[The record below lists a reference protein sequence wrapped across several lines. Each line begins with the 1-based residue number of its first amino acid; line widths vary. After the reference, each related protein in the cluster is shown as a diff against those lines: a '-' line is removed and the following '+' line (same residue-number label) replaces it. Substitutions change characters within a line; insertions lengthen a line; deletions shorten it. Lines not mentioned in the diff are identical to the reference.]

1 MNTISYTYTTYGDGS
16 FVNKT
21 VFKGSYI
28 HIESIQNSYILPM
41 SLVQFS
47 RGDFAMGGV
56 VETVGTCCRTAAEVA
71 GGSAGQKS
79 E

>member
-1 MNTISYTYTTYGDGS
+1 MNTIPYTYTTYGGAS
-16 FVNKT
+16 FVKKT

-28 HIESIQNSYILPM
+28 HIESILNSYILPI
-41 SLVQFS
+41 SLVQLS

-56 VETVGTCCRTAAEVA
+56 VETVGTCYRTAAEV
-71 GGSAGQKS
+71 SASRKS